1 MNTNRCFDKPPLAAP
16 FAQACLGLF
25 VVLSFLLS
33 MSLPLFAQVEQ
44 SLPETLPSTELKIP
58 LSPEPEYITGKVTE
72 IESKVEITDQ
82 VFGRQE
88 HKIRF
93 RVQFSAQGNDP
104 AESVSLEQTYDQNTP
119 DELWPR
125 KGKAFVFYKETLAD
139 QSHVYTLIDVQRLN
153 HIPWVAF
160 LVCLLLILLGRWFG
174 LKALL
179 ISGGMIS
186 VFYLLHLLSLPW
198 LVSSTLTFV
207 AIVSLSALLTYGLGP
222 RFVACLLAGLGG
234 GVLSLVMV
242 WLSSWFSVSQ
252 PSVILHSGMIL
263 QMGAGLSYIA
273 ISTINAAHLSL
284 RQEPGLK
291 SGALFRK
298 SFVGG
303 QGAIEVVST
312 LYLIF
317 ALGQILATAYA
328 QGNDPGRL
336 EMEVLLT
343 EMASLLFMLLGFVV
357 SLPLSAWVASHWLI
371 RKRR

>member
-1 MNTNRCFDKPPLAAP
+1 
-16 FAQACLGLF
+16 
-25 VVLSFLLS
+25 
-33 MSLPLFAQVEQ
+33 MSLLFAMPLQLLAQVEQ
-44 SLPETLPSTELKIP
+44 VGAEVLSSTEMPAP
-58 LSPEPEYITGKVTE
+58 LIPEPEYITGKITE
-72 IESKVEITDQ
+72 IESETEITDQ

-93 RVQFSAQGNDP
+93 RVQFSAQGGDP
-104 AESVSLEQTYDQNTP
+104 AESVALEQTYDQNTP
-119 DELWPR
+119 KELWPR
-125 KGKAFVFYKETLAD
+125 KGKAFVFYKESLAD
-139 QSHVYTLIDVQRLN
+139 QSHIYTLIDVQRLN
-153 HIPWVAF
+153 HLPWIAF
-160 LVCLLLILLGRWFG
+160 LVCLLLVLLGRWFG

-179 ISGGMIS
+179 ISSGMIA

-198 LVSSTLTFV
+198 LVTALLTF
-207 AIVSLSALLTYGLGP
+207 ATIVFLSALLTYGTGP
-222 RFVACLLAGLGG
+222 RFVACLIAGLSG
-234 GVLSLVMV
+234 GVLSLFLV
-242 WLSSWFSVSQ
+242 WLSSWFSISQ

-284 RQEPGLK
+284 RQEPSLK
-291 SGALFRK
+291 SATLFRK

-303 QGAIEVVST
+303 QSAIEVVST

-343 EMASLLFMLLGFVV
+343 EMASLLFMLLGFVI
-357 SLPLSAWVASHWLI
+357 SLPLSAWIASHWLL